1 MYTNTNAHLQASGLH
16 LPQESLLVDFFFFQQ
31 PSPPHGLSLTPGLGT
46 THYSPARLDPDY
58 QTQTHVHK
66 WPWRPPRGPQSI
78 LPRAQEHRP
87 GPPQTAQAA
96 GERLWRGARSPA
108 PQPASRDGAAP
119 SPASR
124 ESPATP
130 RPQPRPRARA
140 PQRAPGFRGPG
151 EGTPGTQTWCRAV
164 SPSTLA

>member
-87 GPPQTAQAA
+87 GPPPNCTGCGRAA
-96 GERLWRGARSPA
+96 LEGGPEPRAPASLPRRSRPLTRKQGVSRHPPASAPA
-108 PQPASRDGAAP
+108 PGASTTA
-119 SPASR
+119 
-124 ESPATP
+124 
-130 RPQPRPRARA
+130 
-140 PQRAPGFRGPG
+140 GPG
-151 EGTPGTQTWCRAV
+151 VPG
-164 SPSTLA
+164 SG